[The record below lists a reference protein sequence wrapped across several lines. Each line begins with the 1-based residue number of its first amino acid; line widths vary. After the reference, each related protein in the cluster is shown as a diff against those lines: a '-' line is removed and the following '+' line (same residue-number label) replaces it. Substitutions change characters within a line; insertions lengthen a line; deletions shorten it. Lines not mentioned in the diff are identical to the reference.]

1 MNINMKQICK
11 HIAKLKSINSKQQIR
26 AYLNQLT
33 PDEVSQI
40 QALMYMGQMGV
51 DNIADIIR
59 KKINTIGQES
69 KEDEID
75 TIVSKSQNLEK
86 WFNNAEIIIHG

>member
-1 MNINMKQICK
+1 MNINMNQICM

-26 AYLNQLT
+26 AYLSQLT
-33 PDEVSQI
+33 PDEISQI

-59 KKINTIGQES
+59 KKINAIGQES

>member
-1 MNINMKQICK
+1 MNINMNQICM

-26 AYLNQLT
+26 AYLSQLT

-75 TIVSKSQNLEK
+75 TIVSKSQNLKK

>member
-1 MNINMKQICK
+1 MNINMNQICM

-26 AYLNQLT
+26 AYLSQLT

-59 KKINTIGQES
+59 KKINAIGQES